1 MGVDPCALELS
12 KSRNRRRF
20 AVKKISSRSV
30 VLLLALAAMVG
41 ALAATGAFAS
51 TGKKK
56 ASIQVCVLLPDTK
69 SSVRWV
75 QFDAPDFA
83 KALKAAGVTYSITNA
98 LNDPQK
104 QKAQAQAC
112 LAAGATVV
120 VETSLDNG
128 SAASIEKLFTDKGG
142 KAIDY
147 DRQVTGGTASVYV
160 TFDGKAVGAAQ
171 ANGILA
177 KLKGKSKPVI
187 AELWGG
193 QTDQNA
199 FWFKSS
205 NDAVLNP
212 KFKSGAL
219 TKGPQQFVPDWLATN
234 AGPIFAQMLVKTS
247 NKIDGVIAANDNI
260 AGAVIADLKARH
272 LKPIPLSGQ
281 DASPQ
286 GVQYILAGWQ
296 TGTVYKYVPD
306 EANAAAAAAVALIK
320 GTTPKTNGTRKNG
333 SKNEPTLALPVVWI
347 TKANYTRLF
356 TDKFLKKTDVCIGVY
371 KQYCK

>member
-1 MGVDPCALELS
+1 M
-12 KSRNRRRF
+12 
-20 AVKKISSRSV
+20 
-30 VLLLALAAMVG
+30 
-41 ALAATGAFAS
+41 
-51 TGKKK
+51 
-56 ASIQVCVLLPDTK
+56 
-69 SSVRWV
+69 

-83 KALKAAGVTYSITNA
+83 KALKAAGVTYSINNA

-128 SAASIEKLFTDKGG
+128 SAASIEKLFTSKGG

-171 ANGILA
+171 AKGILA
-177 KLKGKSKPVI
+177 KLKGKSKPVV

-199 FWFKSS
+199 FWFKSG

-212 KFKSGAL
+212 LFKSGKL

-247 NKIDGVIAANDNI
+247 NKIDGGNRGERQHRRRRD
-260 AGAVIADLKARH
+260 RR
-272 LKPIPLSGQ
+272 
-281 DASPQ
+281 PQ
-286 GVQYILAGWQ
+286 GPPSQADPAQRAGREPAGCPVHPRRLADG
-296 TGTVYKYVPD
+296 Y
-306 EANAAAAAAVALIK
+306 
-320 GTTPKTNGTRKNG
+320 
-333 SKNEPTLALPVVWI
+333 
-347 TKANYTRLF
+347 RLQ
-356 TDKFLKKTDVCIGVY
+356 VRA
-371 KQYCK
+371 

>member
-1 MGVDPCALELS
+1 
-12 KSRNRRRF
+12 
-20 AVKKISSRSV
+20 VKKISSRSL
-30 VLLLALAAMVG
+30 VLLLALAAVAALVTTAG
-41 ALAATGAFAS
+41 AN
-51 TGKKK
+51 TGKKS
-56 ASIQVCVLLPDTK
+56 ATTQVCVLLPDTK

-120 VETSLDNG
+120 VETALDNG
-128 SAASIEKLFTDKGG
+128 SAASIEKLFTSKGG

-147 DRQVTGGTASVYV
+147 DRQVLGGTASVYV

-171 ANGILA
+171 AHGILA
-177 KLKGKSKPVI
+177 ALKGKSKPVV

-193 QTDQNA
+193 PTDQNA
-199 FWFKSS
+199 FWFKSG

-212 KFKSGAL
+212 LFKSGKIS
-219 TKGPQQFVPDWLATN
+219 KGPQQFVPDWLATN
-234 AGPIFAQMLVKTS
+234 AGPIFAQMLVKSS
-247 NKIDGVIAANDNI
+247 NKIDAAIAANDGI
-260 AGAVIADLKARH
+260 AGAVVADLKARH

-281 DASPQ
+281 DATPQ

-306 EANAAAAAAVALIK
+306 EAKAAAAAAVALLK
-320 GTTPKTNGTRKNG
+320 GTKPKTNTTRKNG
-333 SKNEPTLALPVVWI
+333 SKSEPTEALPVVWI

-356 TDKFLKKTDVCIGVY
+356 TDKFLKKTDVCIGAY

>member
-1 MGVDPCALELS
+1 M
-12 KSRNRRRF
+12 
-20 AVKKISSRSV
+20 KKISSRSL
-30 VLLLALAAMVG
+30 VLLLALAAVA
-41 ALAATGAFAS
+41 ALVTTGAGVANAGKRAS
-51 TGKKK
+51 V
-56 ASIQVCVLLPDTK
+56 QVCVLLPDTK

-120 VETSLDNG
+120 VETALDNG
-128 SAASIEKLFTDKGG
+128 SAASIEKLFTSKGG

-147 DRQVTGGTASVYV
+147 DRQVSGGSASVYV

-171 ANGILA
+171 AHGILA
-177 KLKGKSKPVI
+177 ALKGKSKPVV

-199 FWFKSS
+199 FWFKSG

-212 KFKSGAL
+212 LFKSGKIA
-219 TKGPQQFVPDWLATN
+219 KGPQQFVPDWLATN

-247 NKIDGVIAANDNI
+247 NKIDAAIAANDNI
-260 AGAVIADLKARH
+260 AGAVVADLKARH

-281 DASPQ
+281 DATPQ
-286 GVQYILAGWQ
+286 GIQYILAGWQ

-320 GTTPKTNGTRKNG
+320 GTKPKTNTTRKNG
-333 SKNEPTLALPVVWI
+333 SKSEPTLALPVVWI
-347 TKANYTRLF
+347 TKSNYTRLF
-356 TDKFLKKTDVCIGVY
+356 TDKFLKKSDVCVGAY
-371 KQYCK
+371 KALCK

>member
-1 MGVDPCALELS
+1 VKMI
-12 KSRNRRRF
+12 SR
-20 AVKKISSRSV
+20 RSV
-30 VLLLALAAMVG
+30 FLLLALASVA
-41 ALAATGAFAS
+41 ALVATGAGAS
-51 TGKKK
+51 VGKKA
-56 ASIQVCVLLPDTK
+56 ASAQVCVLLPDTK

-83 KALKAAGVTYSITNA
+83 KAFKAAGVTAMITNA

-112 LAAGATVV
+112 LAAGTKVV
-120 VETSLDNG
+120 IETSLDNG
-128 SAASIEKLFTDKGG
+128 SASSIEKLFTSKGL

-147 DRQVTGGTASVYV
+147 DRQVIGGTASIYV
-160 TFDGKAVGAAQ
+160 TFDGKAVGEAQ
-171 ANGILA
+171 AKGIDAALKA
-177 KLKGKSKPVI
+177 KGISKPVV

-199 FWFKSS
+199 FWFKSG

-212 KFKSGAL
+212 LFKSGAL

-234 AGPIFAQMLVKTS
+234 AGPIFAQMLVKTN

-260 AGAVIADLKARH
+260 AGAVVADLKARH

-281 DASPQ
+281 DTTAQ

-296 TGTVYKYVPD
+296 TGTVYKFVPD
-306 EANAAAAAAVALIK
+306 EVNATVKAALALLK
-320 GTTPKTNGTRKNG
+320 GQTPKATSFRLNGK
-333 SKNEPTLALPVVWI
+333 KKEPTVALPVQWI
-347 TKANYTRLF
+347 TKANYKQLF
-356 TDKFLKKTDVCIGVY
+356 TQGWLKKSEVCIGVY

>member
-1 MGVDPCALELS
+1 
-12 KSRNRRRF
+12 
-20 AVKKISSRSV
+20 VKKISSRSV
-30 VLLLALAAMVG
+30 VLLLTLAALVG

-51 TGKKK
+51 SGKKK

-171 ANGILA
+171 AKGILA

-199 FWFKSS
+199 FWFKSG

-212 KFKSGAL
+212 LFKSGKL

-247 NKIDGVIAANDNI
+247 NKIDGAIAANDNI

-320 GTTPKTNGTRKNG
+320 GTTPKTNTTRKNG
-333 SKNEPTLALPVVWI
+333 SKSEPTLALPVVWI
-347 TKANYTRLF
+347 TKSNYKRLF
-356 TDKFLKKTDVCIGVY
+356 TDHFLKKTDVCIGVY

>member
-1 MGVDPCALELS
+1 MTHVSRKVTAVALVAAFAA
-12 KSRNRRRF
+12 F
-20 AVKKISSRSV
+20 AVAGATASV
-30 VLLLALAAMVG
+30 R
-41 ALAATGAFAS
+41 TGSNAR
-51 TGKKK
+51 

-83 KALKAAGVTYSITNA
+83 KALKAAGVTYQINNA

-112 LAAGATVV
+112 LAAGAKVV
-120 VETSLDNG
+120 VETALDNG
-128 SAASIEKLFTDKGG
+128 SAASIEKLFTSKGG

-147 DRQVTGGTASVYV
+147 DRQVIGGTASVYV

-177 KLKGKSKPVI
+177 ALKGKTKPVV

-193 QTDQNA
+193 PTDQNA
-199 FWFKSS
+199 FWFKSG

-212 KFKSGAL
+212 LFKSGKIA
-219 TKGPQQFVPDWLATN
+219 KGPQQFVPDWLATN

-247 NKIDGVIAANDNI
+247 NKIDAAIAANDNI

-272 LKPIPLSGQ
+272 LPPIPLSGQ
-281 DASPQ
+281 DATPQ

-306 EANAAAAAAVALIK
+306 EANAAAAAAVALLK
-320 GTTPKTNGTRKNG
+320 GQTPKTTTTRKNG
-333 SKNEPTLALPVVWI
+333 AKKEPTLALPVVWI
-347 TKANYTRLF
+347 TKSNYKRLF
-356 TDKFLKKTDVCIGVY
+356 TDKFLKKSDVCIGAY
-371 KQYCK
+371 AKYCK